1 MKFTPL
7 MKQYYNI
14 KEKYKDAI
22 LLFRVGDFYE
32 TFGEDAIKC
41 SQLLDIALTKRYP
54 GSRYDIHLAG
64 FPYHAL
70 DNYLYKLI
78 KAGMRVAICD
88 QLEDSNNKT
97 ENLVKR
103 GVTELITPGVN
114 LNDKVLHV
122 RYNNFLTAI
131 HIEEN
136 KNIGLAF
143 LDISTGEFFITECN
157 IDNTINIIKRI
168 NPSEI
173 IYPKK
178 QQKIVDKL
186 FKKDFYLYAI
196 DDWYFEYDS
205 SYEKLINHFQI
216 NSLKCF
222 KIENLK
228 LGIIASGVILHYLY
242 NTCHNNIKHITSIRK
257 INESKYM
264 WIDDF
269 TIRNLEINK
278 SIRNQGVSLISILD
292 KTISPMGSRLLKR
305 WINFP
310 IKEISSI
317 INRQNIVTE
326 LLNNSDISIFL
337 SKNLKQISDIERL
350 ISKVATEKINP
361 REVITLSNSLEIINK
376 IKNFLDSKSNLLK
389 LFSNKLKNCDNLRNH
404 IINTLNSDPSYQI
417 NKGNIIASG
426 VSKELDELRNIVSSN
441 KDYLIKL
448 CNKEQIRTGINNI
461 KIYYNNI
468 LGYFLEI
475 RNTYKNKVPS
485 NWIRKQTLV
494 GSERYVTEELKNYE
508 LKILGSEKKIIT
520 LEIQLFKELIQFISN
535 DIKSLQLNAKLIAII
550 DVLHSFSI
558 CAKQNNYIKPILDK
572 SFDICIKEGR
582 HPVIEKQIDTYI
594 PNNIILNTKD
604 QQIIIITGPNMSGK
618 SAILRQTAIIAL
630 MAHIG
635 SYVPATYAKIGLID
649 RIFSRVGASDNI
661 SIGESTFMVEMTET
675 AGILNNISNRSLI
688 ILDEIGRGTS
698 TYDGI
703 SIAWAIVEY
712 LHQHI
717 NRPRTLFS
725 THYHELNKM
734 MLLFNRIKNYNVSV
748 KEINGNILFLRKLIP
763 GGSTHSFGIH
773 VAKIAGIPSEVI
785 KRSIEILKNIEKKKK

>member
-1 MKFTPL
+1 
-7 MKQYYNI
+7 MKQYNNI

-32 TFGEDAIKC
+32 TFGQDAIKC
-41 SQLLDIALTKRYP
+41 SELLDIALTKRYP
-54 GSRYDIHLAG
+54 GSKNDIYLAG

-97 ENLVKR
+97 QNLVKR

-131 HIEEN
+131 HIEN

-157 IDNTINIIKRI
+157 IDNTNNIVKRI

-178 QQKIVDKL
+178 QYKIIEKL
-186 FKKDFYLYAI
+186 FKKDFYVYAL

-205 SYEKLINHFQI
+205 SYEKLISHFKI
-216 NSLKCF
+216 KSLKCF

-228 LGIIASGVILHYLY
+228 LGIIAAGVILYYLY
-242 NTCHNNIKHITSIRK
+242 NTCHNNIEHITSIRK
-257 INESKYM
+257 MDEYQYM

-278 SIRNQGVSLISILD
+278 SIRNNGVSLISILD
-292 KTISPMGSRLLKR
+292 KTITPMGSRLLKR

-310 IKEISSI
+310 LKEIESI
-317 INRQNIVTE
+317 IKRQNFVTE
-326 LLNNSDISIFL
+326 LLNNNDISIFL

-376 IKNFLDSKSNLLK
+376 IKNFFIDLKSESNLFK
-389 LFSNKLKNCDNLRNH
+389 LFSNKLQNCDLIRNH
-404 IINTLNSDPSYQI
+404 IINTLNDDYHI
-417 NKGNIIASG
+417 NKVNIIARG
-426 VSKELDELRNIVSSN
+426 VSKHLDELRDIVSSN

-448 CNKEQIRTGINNI
+448 CKKEQIRTGINNI

-468 LGYFLEI
+468 LGYFFEI
-475 RNTYKNKVPS
+475 RNAYKNKVPS

-494 GSERYVTEELKNYE
+494 GSERYVNEELKNYE
-508 LKILGSEKKIIT
+508 LQILGAEKKIII
-520 LEIQLFKELIQFISN
+520 LEIQLFKKLIQFISN
-535 DIKSLQLNAKLIAII
+535 YIKYLQYNAKLIAII

-558 CAKQNNYIKPILDK
+558 CAKENNYNKPILDK

-582 HPVIEKQIDTYI
+582 HPVIEKQIPIGDSYI
-594 PNNIILNTKD
+594 PNNILLNTKD

-618 SAILRQTAIIAL
+618 SAILRQTAIIVL

-635 SYVPATYAKIGLID
+635 SYVPAKYAKIGLID

-661 SIGESTFMVEMTET
+661 SMGESTFMVEMTET

-703 SIAWAIVEY
+703 SIAWAIIEY
-712 LHQHI
+712 LHKHI
-717 NRPRTLFS
+717 NRPKTLFA

-734 MLLFNRIKNYNVSV
+734 MLLFDRIKNYNVSI
-748 KEINGNILFLRKLIP
+748 KEINGNIIFLRKLIT
-763 GGSTHSFGIH
+763 GGSTHSFGIN
-773 VAKIAGIPSEVI
+773 VAKIAGMPSEII
-785 KRSIEILKNIEKKKK
+785 KRSIEILKNIENKNFV